1 MTLQVG
7 EHITV
12 GDKRSDNFAYGPIVG
27 ATATILKVGHSPF
40 VEIKINNGR
49 VHGVWGI
56 HPSDCI
62 PLEAK
67 NSNYTHFLKKGF
79 SLLGE

>member
-7 EHITV
+7 DYITV
-12 GDKRSDNFAYGPIVG
+12 GSKRSAAYAYSPIVG
-27 ATATILKVGHSPF
+27 ATATILRVGDSPF
-40 VEIKINNGR
+40 VEIKIDKGR
-49 VHGVWGI
+49 VHGTWGI

-62 PLEAK
+62 PLEAT

>member
-7 EHITV
+7 DRIIV
-12 GDKRSDNFAYGPIVG
+12 GDKRAANFSYNCIVG
-27 ATATILKVGHSPF
+27 ASAKITQVGHSPF
-40 VEIKINNGR
+40 VEIEVQYG
-49 VHGVWGI
+49 HAPGTWGI

-62 PLEAK
+62 PIEAT
-67 NSNYTHFLKKGF
+67 NANYAQFLKKDS